1 MKKYAWIMIL
11 TVLLVF
17 GNIGMA
23 RAEIIPPQ
31 GPGQIGYQAAVLC
44 QELTIA
50 RGLGKL

>member
-31 GPGQIGYQAAVLC
+31 GPGQIGGIVPGAYDTQGA
-44 QELTIA
+44 
-50 RGLGKL
+50 GF